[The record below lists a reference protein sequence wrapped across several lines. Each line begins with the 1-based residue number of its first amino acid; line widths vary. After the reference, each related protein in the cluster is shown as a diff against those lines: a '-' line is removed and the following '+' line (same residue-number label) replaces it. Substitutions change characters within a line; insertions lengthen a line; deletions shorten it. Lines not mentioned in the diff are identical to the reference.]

1 MQSTHNTRFTTGPW
15 RCWLLLALLLFAPR
29 VALAQEGTDAAAAPP
44 VAAAYE
50 SPQATAQTFLE
61 AMNPATPGLPRD
73 LARAASCLELSEI
86 SQEAHAEHA
95 RMLYGI
101 LNRIDLIDIAAL
113 PDARQV
119 ERRQLTSHT
128 LFPREGSA
136 PDLRNS
142 VYLAYPQ
149 GKIVFEKQAGG
160 EWKFSRDTVL
170 SIRDFYTHVEHLELK
185 AGEDETAGSFA
196 LWLRGHMPL
205 FLRQN
210 SFLSLEYGQWLC
222 IGIIIIIGVA
232 IDHLV
237 RFLVLILSRHLVKR
251 KGGEAETATWQRMV
265 RPFGWFAAALL
276 WFWAVQVL
284 LLPDAALRILLLAA
298 RLFMMLSAVWA
309 GYRVTDLIGEVLAR
323 KASETTTK
331 FDDVLVPLLRKA
343 LKIIITVFGLIYI
356 ADSMNIEIA
365 PLLAGLGI
373 GGLGFAFAA
382 KDTIENFF
390 GSVTVVA
397 DRPFEV
403 GDWIVIG
410 DTEGTVEELG
420 LRSTRVRTF
429 YNSLVTVPNAT
440 LVRAVVD
447 NYGKRKYRRAKTHI
461 GIQYDTPPDKIDAFC
476 EGIRE
481 LVRVHPYT
489 RKDYYQVWFHQFG
502 PSSLDILL
510 YVFHEVP
517 DWQTELR
524 ERHRLF
530 LDIMRLADRLGVQ
543 FAFPTQTLHVFQ
555 EEAGAEHLPAD
566 LPGDGADVA
575 AKRQGRRLAHEITKS
590 ADWRRRKPG
599 PYVFTG
605 PSTGDDDDETQ
616 IESKA
621 GGDA

>member
-1 MQSTHNTRFTTGPW
+1 MR
-15 RCWLLLALLLFAPR
+15 
-29 VALAQEGTDAAAAPP
+29 
-44 VAAAYE
+44 
-50 SPQATAQTFLE
+50 TFLE
-61 AMNPATPGLPRD
+61 AMNPPTPAVPRD
-73 LARAASCLELSEI
+73 LARAVSCLEVSEI
-86 SQEAHAEHA
+86 SEEAHAEHA

-101 LNRIDLIDIAAL
+101 LNRIGLIDIEAL
-113 PDARQV
+113 PDAAAV
-119 ERRQLTSHT
+119 ELRQLTSHT
-128 LFPREGSA
+128 LFPRV
-136 PDLRNS
+136 NS
-142 VYLAYPQ
+142 SQDQQNPVYQKYPQ
-149 GKIVFEKQAGG
+149 GKIAFEKQAGG
-160 EWKFSRDTVL
+160 EWKFSQATVA
-170 SIRDFYTHVEHLELK
+170 SIRDFYTHVENLK
-185 AGEDETAGSFA
+185 PVAGTDEKAGSFA
-196 LWLRGHMPL
+196 LWLRGLMPQT
-205 FLRQN
+205 LRAN

-222 IGIIIIIGVA
+222 LGLIIVIGVV

-237 RFLVLILSRHLVKR
+237 RLLVLVLTRHWVKR
-251 KGGEAETATWQRMV
+251 QGGEAETRTWQRMV

-284 LLPDAALRILLLAA
+284 LLPDAALRILLVAA

-323 KASETTTK
+323 KAMQTTTK

-343 LKIIITVFGLIYI
+343 AKIIITVFGLIYI

-390 GSVTVVA
+390 GSITVVA

-461 GIQYDTPPDKIDAFC
+461 GIQYDTPPDKVDAFC

-481 LVRVHPYT
+481 LVRVHPFT
-489 RKDYYQVWFHQFG
+489 RKDYYQVWFHEFG

-543 FAFPTQTLHVFQ
+543 FAFPTQTVHLHQ
-555 EEAGAEHLPAD
+555 EEAGIEHLPAD
-566 LPGDGADVA
+566 LPGEGADVA
-575 AKRQGRRLAHEITKS
+575 AKRQGRRLAQEITKS

-605 PSTGDDDDETQ
+605 PSTGDEDDETQ